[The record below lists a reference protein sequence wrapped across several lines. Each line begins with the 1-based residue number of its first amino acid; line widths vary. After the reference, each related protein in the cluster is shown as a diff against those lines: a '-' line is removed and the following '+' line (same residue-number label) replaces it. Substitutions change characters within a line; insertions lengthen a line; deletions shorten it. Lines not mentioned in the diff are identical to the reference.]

1 MINPSIPLSRYQ
13 LQSPEGAVSGDL
25 LINAQGQLQYEVKFR
40 GTSVVGLSDLGVL
53 VDGHHLGDGVEAEA
67 PVYLEVDETY
77 PARGVHTVAVNRCR
91 EMRIAVTHKGSGIK
105 YTVEARA
112 YEDGFAIRYV
122 LPDRGTVTIQGEASS
137 WKLPAQAGV
146 WFFERNNGW
155 KLKSYAGEWIR
166 TGAEELHTVSSQGPV
181 QGTPLVV
188 ELPDGRGYA
197 VVCEAALYN
206 YSGMRLEAVG
216 DGIVKAHFTEG
227 ADGFQLTGEV
237 VTPWRVT
244 MLSPDLNGLVN
255 SDLLTNLNPQPDP
268 ALFPGQDYIRP
279 GRSVWRWWSRGTGSF
294 EEEKAMIDHA
304 EDLGY
309 EFTTVDEGWE
319 LWEDKWAALKALT
332 DYASAKGVG
341 VFVWKR
347 SKEMNDPADQYRAMR
362 EFMDHVKAAGAVG
375 LKIDFIDCEDLVSI
389 AFETAALRIAA
400 ERRLMVNFHGISKP
414 TGESR
419 TYPNEI
425 SREGIRGLELNKMKE
440 GPIPAWHN
448 AALPFTRFLTGHGDY
463 TPIGF
468 SNPGD
473 TTFAHQLATGI
484 LFTSPLQVIAEHPE
498 YLLQEPSCRPALDLI
513 KELPSVW
520 EETVVLKESR
530 IGELAAMAR
539 RKGDVWY
546 VAVLNGNAE
555 AVTLELEELTFLPAD
570 KNYRAVML
578 SDAGP
583 AAFAREESA
592 LENGERRLKIQMP
605 PNGGYVAVLRPADE
619 VSP

>member
-1 MINPSIPLSRYQ
+1 MINPSVPLSRYQ
-13 LQSPEGAVSGDL
+13 LQSPKGAVSGDL
-25 LINAQGQLQYEVKFR
+25 IVSAKGQLQYEVKFR
-40 GTSVVGLSDLGVL
+40 GTVVVDLSDLGIL
-53 VDGHHLGDGVEAEA
+53 VDAHHLGDGVEAEA
-67 PVYLEVDETY
+67 PVYSDVDETY
-77 PARGVHTVAVNRCR
+77 PARGVHTMAVNRCR
-91 EMRIAVTHKGSGIK
+91 EMRIAVTHKGSGIP
-105 YTVEARA
+105 YTIEARA
-112 YEDGFAIRYV
+112 YEDGFAVRYV
-122 LPDRGTVTIQGEASS
+122 LPDRGMVTIRGEASS
-137 WKLPAQAGV
+137 WKLPAQANI

-155 KLKSYAGEWIR
+155 KLKSYAGEWVR
-166 TGAEELHTVSSQGPV
+166 TGAEKLHTVSSQGPV

-188 ELPDGRGYA
+188 ELPGDRGYA
-197 VVCEAALYN
+197 VICEAALYN
-206 YSGMRLEAVG
+206 YSGMRLAAMG
-216 DGIVKAHFTEG
+216 DGIVKADFTEG
-227 ADGFQLTGEV
+227 TEGFRLSGEV

-244 MLSPDLNGLVN
+244 LLSPDLNGLVN
-255 SDLLTNLNPQPDP
+255 SDLLTNLNPEPDA
-268 ALFPGQDYIRP
+268 ALFEDQSYIRP

-304 EDLGY
+304 EALGY
-309 EFTTVDEGWE
+309 EYTTVDEGWE
-319 LWEDKWAALKALT
+319 LWENKWAALKELT
-332 DYASAKGVG
+332 GYASSKGVG

-347 SKEMNDPADQYRAMR
+347 SKEMNDPAERYRAMR
-362 EFMDHVKAAGAVG
+362 EFMDHVKEAGAVG

-448 AALPFTRFLTGHGDY
+448 AALPFTRFLAGHGDY
-463 TPIGF
+463 TPMGF

-498 YLLQEPSCRPALDLI
+498 YLLQEPSCRPALDII
-513 KELPSVW
+513 KELPTVW
-520 EETVVLKESR
+520 DETVVLKESR

-546 VAVLNGNAE
+546 VAVLNGTAE
-555 AVTLELEELTFLPAD
+555 AVALELEELPFLTAG
-570 KNYRAVML
+570 KSCRTVML
-578 SDAGP
+578 SDAGC
-583 AAFAREESA
+583 AAFTREEAVYSSSQ
-592 LENGERRLKIQMP
+592 LRLQIQMP
-605 PNGGYVAVLRPADE
+605 PHGGYIAVLRPADE
-619 VSP
+619 VTP